1 MIKIKYIIA
10 FLLGIG
16 VTYAFIKFAPESVTY
31 SFFNIL
37 DIEIETTYE
46 N

>member
-1 MIKIKYIIA
+1 MIKIKYILA
-10 FLLGIG
+10 FIIGI
-16 VTYAFIKFAPESVTY
+16 VCTYAFIKLAPENVKY
-31 SFFNIL
+31 SLLDII